1 MAIMKVGAAGIETM
15 SGALKK
21 PKKMDGHNHG
31 NYLVAT
37 HRTAATTNPNCQRV
51 YSFDADRY
59 KRSTPVTPDELWAR
73 NRFRAVAA
81 AVKARQEDLSKLDAD
96 QAAFIAQKDLANGKT
111 TFKSYLWS
119 LEMATY
125 DQSHPRS

>member
-1 MAIMKVGAAGIETM
+1 MKVGAAGIETI

-59 KRSTPVTPDELWAR
+59 KRTSAPSENELYIR
-73 NRFRAVAA
+73 NRFAAVTRAVNTRMHNLQQIAT
-81 AVKARQEDLSKLDAD
+81 D
-96 QAAFIAQKDLANGKT
+96 QAAFKAQKDTPGGKKT
-111 TFKSYLWS
+111 LKAYLWA
-119 LEMATY
+119 LEKAAY
-125 DQSHPRS
+125 DASQG

>member
-1 MAIMKVGAAGIETM
+1 MGKVKYATGIDYV
-15 SGALKK
+15 SGAMAK
-21 PKKMDGHNHG
+21 PKKKDGHSCG
-31 NYLVAT
+31 TYLIGT
-37 HRTAATTNPNCQRV
+37 HRTAATTNPDCTRLYVREAEDYQ
-51 YSFDADRY
+51 
-59 KRSTPVTPDELWAR
+59 RSTPVTPDELWAR

>member
-1 MAIMKVGAAGIETM
+1 MAIMKV
-15 SGALKK
+15 
-21 PKKMDGHNHG
+21 
-31 NYLVAT
+31 
-37 HRTAATTNPNCQRV
+37 
-51 YSFDADRY
+51 
-59 KRSTPVTPDELWAR
+59 
-73 NRFRAVAA
+73 AA
-81 AVKARQEDLSKLDAD
+81 AVRARQEDLAKIDAD